1 MSDYQACWIPD
12 VEEVDEDDAADDDED
27 DNMEDDNDDEDEESE
42 FMSCKSDAN
51 SEDEFEKAED
61 EEFDEISVSEAP
73 VNDDKYD
80 LGIVFIW
87 MIKHPHITN
96 VFLFRY

>member
-1 MSDYQACWIPD
+1 MVKRVPKGMSDYQACWIPD
-12 VEEVDEDDAADDDED
+12 VEEIDQ
-27 DNMEDDNDDEDEESE
+27 DDNDDDDDMDDDEEDSDDDASE

-51 SEDEFEKAED
+51 SEEEFEKADD

-80 LGIVFIW
+80 LGMCYYF
-87 MIKHPHITN
+87 P
-96 VFLFRY
+96 LG